1 MSYHKKMRDATFRL
15 NDPSKGQLFVYNHGD
30 SFLML
35 KNDVLQKSLTFV
47 KNYSGSTTQKVR

>member
-1 MSYHKKMRDATFRL
+1 MRDATFRL

-47 KNYSGSTTQKVR
+47 KNYSGSTTQNVR